1 MAMRRYWSSSKF
13 NAANKVTAAL
23 RRISVSRLFNSTVMP
38 SIPVDVLLVILEH
51 ADKATLI
58 TMCKVNKVCCSCSQ
72 DVLYRE
78 IRVHRRSEFRVYQL
92 LAQSTH
98 LARRVRSFK
107 IPYIHDD
114 DCPNLHGA
122 LQNMIN
128 LCRLDLGYSRISNF
142 LEGCTFTLLSF
153 SCNDAQS
160 QELYQFLLGQPSLT
174 NLSLMT
180 YGNINDWPEF
190 GATFLP
196 NLTRVTAPFSKLSRL
211 ITNRHVKEV
220 ISIGSAL
227 ESDSVDLSFFTLSNS
242 PIQKLKIDYC
252 YLHPKSGQ
260 YLTSIF
266 SSLTFLEITADSNWF
281 LGIVREPPLFL
292 YLSLIGLS

>member
-107 IPYIHDD
+107 IPYIH
-114 DCPNLHGA
+114 
-122 LQNMIN
+122 
-128 LCRLDLGYSRISNF
+128 
-142 LEGCTFTLLSF
+142 
-153 SCNDAQS
+153 
-160 QELYQFLLGQPSLT
+160 
-174 NLSLMT
+174 
-180 YGNINDWPEF
+180 
-190 GATFLP
+190 
-196 NLTRVTAPFSKLSRL
+196 
-211 ITNRHVKEV
+211 
-220 ISIGSAL
+220 
-227 ESDSVDLSFFTLSNS
+227 
-242 PIQKLKIDYC
+242 
-252 YLHPKSGQ
+252 
-260 YLTSIF
+260 
-266 SSLTFLEITADSNWF
+266 
-281 LGIVREPPLFL
+281 
-292 YLSLIGLS
+292 